1 MKTVASLLLSGLF
14 FLQLPVSVNAQQTDS
29 MRCRNGIVSIGDTV
43 PDVIKK
49 CGPPVFQDRREQAQG
64 SRRSL
69 EIITVDDWVYNF
81 GPQEFMYQVI
91 FKNGR
96 VAKIESREHGY

>member
-1 MKTVASLLLSGLF
+1 MKTVAYLLLSGLV
-14 FLQLPVSVNAQQTDS
+14 FLPLPVSVAAQQTDS
-29 MRCRNGIVSIGDTV
+29 LRCRNGIVSIGDTI

-49 CGPPVFQDRREQAQG
+49 CGAPVFQDRREQTQG

-91 FKNGR
+91 FRNGR